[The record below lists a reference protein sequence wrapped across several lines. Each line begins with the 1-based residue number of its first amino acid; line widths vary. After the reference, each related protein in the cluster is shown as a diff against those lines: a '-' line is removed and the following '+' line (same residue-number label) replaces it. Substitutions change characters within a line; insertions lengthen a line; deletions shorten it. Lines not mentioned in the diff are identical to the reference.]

1 MIATNM
7 LASSSSTLTSLRNR
21 KTSGVVAQSTAAV
34 SPKATIA
41 VARKSTSADIA

>member
-7 LASSSSTLTSLRNR
+7 LASSSSTLRSLRNR
-21 KTSGVVAQSTAAV
+21 MTSGVVAQRTAAV

-41 VARKSTSADIA
+41 VPRKSTSADIA